1 MKILHIIENL
11 DNSYGGPAKSVPLL
25 VKYLNK
31 LDIENKI
38 FTIQIFDNEKNSVLD
53 VSDIEVLKAPIVG
66 IRKLRYSSQ
75 LENMITKEITKD
87 TIIHVQTVWTYPTY
101 IGYKIAKKYNLPL
114 VVSVRGTMYEWAL
127 NQSKYIKKFA
137 MWMFQRDMLN
147 NADIIHI
154 TEENEKKALESIDID
169 NKTVLIPNG
178 IELENDFNELDKNI
192 LNKINYDNL
201 KRYIMFL
208 GRIVHN
214 KGLHYLM
221 TSYNKLKG
229 KYQDIEVLIVGG
241 IEDKKYFDSLEQVK
255 GMHFLGAI
263 DGIEKH
269 TLFSISSLF
278 VLPSKSENFGM
289 SIAEAMSYKIPVIT
303 TTGTPWREMKEKDAG
318 WWVELN
324 QKNIDN
330 AIDEALSCSDNE
342 LKAKGKR
349 GFDIIKNYSWGIQ
362 AEKMKKCYE
371 EILKNK
377 KIKYIHQD

>member
-1 MKILHIIENL
+1 MKIIHIIENL

-53 VSDIEVLKAPIVG
+53 GSDIEVLKAPIEG

-75 LENMITKEITKD
+75 LESMIAKEITKD

-137 MWMFQRDMLN
+137 MLLFQRDMLN

-154 TEENEKKALESIDID
+154 TEQNEKKALENIGID
-169 NKTVLIPNG
+169 NKTVLVPNG

-192 LNKINYDNL
+192 LNKINYDNS

-214 KGLHYLM
+214 KGLHYLIE
-221 TSYNKLKG
+221 SYKKLKG
-229 KYQDIEVLIVGG
+229 EYQNIEVLVVGG
-241 IEDKKYFDSLEQVK
+241 IEDKKYFDLLEK
-255 GMHFLGAI
+255 AEGIHFLGAL
-263 DGIEKH
+263 DGIKKH
-269 TLFSISSLF
+269 TLLSISSLF

-303 TTGTPWREMKEKDAG
+303 TTGTPWQEIKEKDSG

-324 QKNIDN
+324 QNNIDN
-330 AIDEALSCSDNE
+330 SIDEALSCSDNE
-342 LKAKGKR
+342 LKAKGEK
-349 GFDIIKNYSWGIQ
+349 GFDIIRNYRWDKQ
-362 AEKMKKCYE
+362 ATKMKQTYE
-371 EILKNK
+371 EVLKK
-377 KIKYIHQD
+377 LKGK